1 MSIIIVDSNGSCT
14 ISHLDIYSLQRRQ
27 MESKILSVFHPG
39 EQLATMDIAQ
49 RVNLPYTGVRNHIAR
64 MVKNGK
70 LKKVL
75 KRIVNF
81 DKAYFEVVHGGT

>member
-1 MSIIIVDSNGSCT
+1 MSIIIVDSYGSCT

-39 EQLATMDIAQ
+39 EQLAMMEIAQ
-49 RVNLPYTGVRNHIAR
+49 RLSLPYTGVRNHIDR
-64 MVKNGK
+64 MVKNGQ

-75 KRIVNF
+75 KRIVNY
-81 DKAYFEVVHGGT
+81 DKAYFEVGDGRT